1 MRYKAVPVDY
11 PGSVYTKYSFGI
23 LDTKKMI
30 YAPSICGPDGKDYI
44 SNLEKRFNQG
54 NYPLSSRHI
63 YPWDFRWA
71 DVDMKSMVIYLRLGV
86 LPCPSPLEWSI
97 RPKEDFL

>member
-11 PGSVYTKYSFGI
+11 PGSVYTKYPFGI
-23 LDTKKMI
+23 LDTKKMRC
-30 YAPSICGPDGKDYI
+30 APGICAGDKKDYI
-44 SNLEKRFNQG
+44 SNLEKSFNQG
-54 NYPLSSRHI
+54 E
-63 YPWDFRWA
+63 YPWAFRWA